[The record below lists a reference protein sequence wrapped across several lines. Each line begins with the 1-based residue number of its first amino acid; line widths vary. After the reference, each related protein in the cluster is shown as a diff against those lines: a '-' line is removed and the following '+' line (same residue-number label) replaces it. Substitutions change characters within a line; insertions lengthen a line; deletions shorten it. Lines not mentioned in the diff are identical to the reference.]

1 MSYTAKQ
8 RILRTLDKADD
19 KDILSKRFDQF
30 IMALILLNVAA
41 VIIETVDSIQS
52 NYKLVLGFERF
63 GGTLK
68 LLN

>member
-8 RILRTLDKADD
+8 KILRTLDKADD

>member
-8 RILRTLDKADD
+8 KILRTLDKADD

-30 IMALILLNVAA
+30 IMALILFNVAA

>member
-1 MSYTAKQ
+1 MSLTAKQ